1 MANLR
6 VSELDFDTIKLNL
19 KNYLK
24 AQNEF
29 TDYDFEGSSLSV
41 LLDILAYNTHYNAY
55 LANMLANEMFLDS
68 AVKRESAVS
77 IAKHLAYTPRSVKC
91 AEAVVDILISSPTGS
106 PTSLTLPRYTPFT
119 TIINEGSFTFLNTE
133 PITITPEN
141 GIYSFSNVTLKE
153 GSVFSLSFTVEN
165 PGPTEKYEIPD
176 VDVDISTLLISVRTS
191 STDPSSVVYTRYNN
205 ITETD
210 GTSLIYFVEENYKGR
225 FEVYFGDGILGKLLS
240 AGNIVTIS
248 YIVSNGSEAN
258 VSSLNTQQFSYSGT
272 LFGGTTTVTTVDN
285 STGGQ
290 DKETID
296 EIKFNAP
303 KAYTSLD
310 RAITANDYKTL
321 IEQFY
326 PLAESIAV
334 WGGEDNIPPKYGKI
348 IISLKPY
355 QGYFV
360 SEYTKNN
367 IKNNLLKN
375 KQVIGLLPEFVDP
388 EYYYVNLDVET
399 KFNSRFTTN
408 SVNDIKT
415 IVEERIREFF
425 RIYLQKF
432 DKDFYLGQLLTYI
445 SDADSSILGNL
456 VSLKLQLRK
465 EPLLNENNQ
474 YTGDYALKFNNKVV
488 PNTFSSTVFFS
499 IIDGVNTRC
508 IISDRSISNPP
519 DLNGAGY
526 LQLINYSTGAIIKEN
541 IGSILYSIGEAEL
554 TDFIPVGYS
563 GDQTDIRFTVSL
575 QNNSY
580 DILANKGQILL
591 LDDSTKNVENNRDT
605 GLKIN
610 VTAKDD

>member
-24 AQNEF
+24 SQNEF
-29 TDYDFEGSSLSV
+29 TDYDFEGSSLNI

-77 IAKHLAYTPRSVKC
+77 IAKHLSYIPRSVKC
-91 AEAVVDILISSPTGS
+91 AEAVVDILVNNPTGS
-106 PTSLTLPRYTPFT
+106 PTSLTLARYTPFT
-119 TIINEGSFTFLNTE
+119 TNIGESTYTFLNTE
-133 PITITPEN
+133 PITITPES
-141 GIYSFSNVTLKE
+141 GVYSFSNVSIKE
-153 GSVFSLSFTVEN
+153 GAVFSLSFTVQR

-176 VDVDISTLLISVRTS
+176 INVDISTLLISVRIS
-191 STDPSSVVYTRYNN
+191 ATDPSSIVYTKYNN

-210 GTSLIYFVEENYKGR
+210 GNSLVYFVEENFKGR
-225 FEVYFGDGILGKLLS
+225 YEVYFGDGILGKMLS
-240 AGNIVTIS
+240 VGNIVTIS
-248 YIVSNGSEAN
+248 YLVSNGSNAN
-258 VSSLNTQQFSYSGT
+258 VSNLYTQEFSYSGT
-272 LFGGTTTVTTVDN
+272 LFGGTASISTVEN

-290 DKETID
+290 DKETIQ

-334 WGGEDNIPPKYGKI
+334 WGGEDNIPPKYGKV

-399 KFNSRFTTN
+399 KYNSRFTTN
-408 SVNDIKT
+408 SVNDTKT
-415 IVEERIREFF
+415 IVEERIKEFF
-425 RIYLQKF
+425 RINLQKF
-432 DKDFYLGQLLTYI
+432 DKDFYLGQLSNYI
-445 SDADSSILGNL
+445 ADADTSILG
-456 VSLKLQLRK
+456 SLISIKLQIRK
-465 EPLLNENNQ
+465 QPLLSENNE
-474 YTGDYALKFNNKVV
+474 YTGDFALKFNNKVV
-488 PNTFSSTVFFS
+488 PNSFSSTMFFS
-499 IIDGVNTRC
+499 LIEGVNTRC
-508 IISDRSISNPP
+508 IIVDKPFTNPP
-519 DLNGAGY
+519 DPNGGGY
-526 LQLINYSTGAIIKEN
+526 LQLINFSTGTVIKEN
-541 IGSILYSIGEAEL
+541 IGTILYTIGEAQL
-554 TDFIPVGYS
+554 TDFIPVGFS
-563 GDQTDIRFTVSL
+563 GDQTDVRFTVAL
-575 QNNSY
+575 QNIAY

-591 LDDSTKNVENNRDT
+591 LDDSTKNVENNRDA